1 MRLFIAIAVPHQL
14 YRYCQQMQSHFPDL
28 KMTREFHLT
37 IQFLG
42 NEIEDER
49 PIVDALSKIP
59 FKPFD
64 IKMGDALPFSSPLNP
79 KGVWIE
85 CDESDKLMSF
95 ANQIRKAMNEL
106 GYQADKPFKAHITLG
121 RYKQLPHQKSEK
133 TKGEQ
138 HVFTVDRFY
147 LMESIL
153 LPQGALYK
161 TVVRF
166 PVDF

>member
-1 MRLFIAIAVPHQL
+1 MHLFIAIAIPHQL

-37 IQFLG
+37 VQFLG

-49 PIVDALSKIP
+49 PIIDALSKIL

-64 IKMGDALPFSSPLNP
+64 IKMGDALLFPNPLNP
-79 KGVWIE
+79 RGVWIE

-95 ANQIRKAMNEL
+95 ADQIRKTMSEL

-121 RYKQLPHQKSEK
+121 RYKQSLHQKPEK
-133 TKGEQ
+133 IKGKP

-161 TVVRF
+161 TVARF
-166 PVDF
+166 PKE